1 MNKSILYEERD
12 NVGII
17 TLNREKVL
25 NAWNK
30 EMRIKIC
37 KIFNKIKKSNI
48 KYNDDVLSFDD
59 MVLNEKQIQAL
70 SNLTNINKNLQP
82 QPKTYNIRT
91 TDDGKDTTIEVSYN
105 S

>member
-1 MNKSILYEERD
+1 MSKSILYEERD

-37 KIFNKIKKSNI
+37 KIFNKIKK
-48 KYNDDVLSFDD
+48 
-59 MVLNEKQIQAL
+59 EKKNT
-70 SNLTNINKNLQP
+70 SGDINWRWKKSILC
-82 QPKTYNIRT
+82 RT
-91 TDDGKDTTIEVSYN
+91 RFK
-105 S
+105 